1 MAELMVPTVGLNVN
15 APRAQGVSIDPTVQG
30 QANANLSQNTKELRN
45 FADTLFKLAAY
56 KQEVQNR
63 ADILSN
69 VNELRDAYNKRM
81 IAFTSLKGKDAIN
94 GKDQLVKDLQN
105 IRREITQRLKDAQ
118 PIVQQRF
125 KENGD
130 QLDITT
136 GANIE
141 SYVMQETVAYRN
153 NELMSTIRLDA
164 NDAISMY
171 GTAQFKNSMNKLNA
185 TTQEYF
191 DANGID
197 PDSEQAKDFKLKNTS
212 LIHFSAIGNYINL
225 EQLSR
230 ARQALNQ
237 YKPELTA
244 EDYNKL
250 NARLF
255 DAQRML
261 NARAEAKNASV
272 MDFLNLLAQD
282 KVPPAMTN
290 AWLNDKKSE
299 YEKQG
304 YDENEAYQLA
314 KDDLFALRAE
324 VKKFSKVS
332 YLEYED
338 LATKVMQGYG
348 NGYLKAGDDALTI
361 LNFVYGKENG
371 TAKYY
376 QLHDDPYFG
385 EKRLNQLANLL
396 NDLDRGNEAG
406 LITAKSLDPNLFI
419 AQVNQAG
426 GVMAYGANL
435 GLNRT
440 QLKDLS
446 DYHNRVSG
454 ESNYR
459 TIRIMASK
467 VIKSTVSDIVGN
479 LNKKKETYLN
489 GVIVPVIDKISSD
502 ATLMLQ
508 NGGGSL
514 NTVVY
519 DAINKN
525 ISLIDSISQQID
537 NFGDYID
544 NIEGIID
551 LINDYGEDK
560 TITAIINFT
569 KSNNRRPTAD
579 ELEDYLEANQ

>member
-15 APRAQGVSIDPTVQG
+15 APRVQGVSIDPTVQG

-45 FADTLFKLAAY
+45 FADTLFKLASY

-141 SYVMQETVAYRN
+141 SYVMQESVAYRN
-153 NELMSTIRLDA
+153 NELMSTISLDA

-197 PDSEQAKDFKLKNTS
+197 PDSEQAKSFKLKNTS

-225 EQLSR
+225 DQLGK

-261 NARAEAKNASV
+261 NARAEAKKSSD
-272 MDFLNLLAQD
+272 MDFLNALALD
-282 KVPPAMTN
+282 KVPPIMVN
-290 AWLNDKKSE
+290 AWINDKASE
-299 YEKQG
+299 YLKQG
-304 YDENEAYQLA
+304 FEENKAYELA
-314 KDDLFALRAE
+314 RSDLYALRSE
-324 VKKFSKVS
+324 VKKYSKVS
-332 YLEYED
+332 YLEFTD
-338 LATKVMQGYG
+338 IANNVMQGYA
-348 NGYLKAGDDALTI
+348 NGYLKAGTDALGI
-361 LNFVYGKENG
+361 LNFVYGQENG

-376 QLHDDPYFG
+376 ELLNDPYFG
-385 EKRLNQLANLL
+385 EKRLNQLTNLVS
-396 NDLDRGNEAG
+396 DLDRGNAG
-406 LITAKSLDPNLFI
+406 VLTSVKNIDPNKFI
-419 AQVNQAG
+419 AEVEQAG
-426 GVMAYGANL
+426 GIMIYGADL

-446 DYHNRVSG
+446 DYYNRVSG

-459 TIRIMASK
+459 NISSISLGSVKATISDRLGALSK
-467 VIKSTVSDIVGN
+467 N
-479 LNKKKETYLN
+479 EQTYLD
-489 GVIVPVIDKISSD
+489 GLTVPLIDKVSKD
-502 ATLMLQ
+502 AMAMYKDGDNFNNVVTQ
-508 NGGGSL
+508 AIIK
-514 NTVVY
+514 NTS
-519 DAINKN
+519 AINSVVQQVKN
-525 ISLIDSISQQID
+525 FSDFVD
-537 NFGDYID
+537 TTD
-544 NIEGIID
+544 GIID
-551 LINDYGEDK
+551 LFDDYSEVK
-560 TITAIINFT
+560 VNTAIMEFAQNY
-569 KSNNRRPTAD
+569 NRYPTVE
-579 ELEDYLEANQ
+579 ELEDYLKANP